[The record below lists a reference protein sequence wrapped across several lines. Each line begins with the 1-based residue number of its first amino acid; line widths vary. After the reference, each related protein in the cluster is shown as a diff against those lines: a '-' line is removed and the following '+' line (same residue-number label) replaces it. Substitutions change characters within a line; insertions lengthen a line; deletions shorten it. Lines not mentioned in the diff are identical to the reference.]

1 MSSSES
7 FYWHDYET
15 SGANVFED
23 RPLQFA
29 GVRTDKHFNVIGEPL
44 VHYCRPSPDCLLHPA
59 AIRVTGISPYKAL
72 AEGTAEGAFMAQILS
87 EFMVPG
93 TCVLGYNSIRFDDEI
108 TRFALYR
115 NFFPPY
121 AREFGQNRSRWD
133 LIDVA
138 RAMYAL
144 RPEGIVWPT
153 REDGLP
159 SFRLEDLTAANGI
172 DHGNAHD
179 ALADVLATID
189 LARLLKEKQ
198 PALFDTLYAQRGKQ
212 AIAPLLNTVDPR
224 PVVHVS
230 GQFGAQRSNLAIVLP
245 LATHPT
251 NKNEVICAD
260 LGEESAF
267 LDQPPKDIRE
277 LLFTPKAEFPEGMQ
291 RPPLKT
297 IKINRAPVVLPTTW
311 VSGEPAKRLG
321 LDGEQARASL
331 AAYRGARQADPGK
344 FTQFIQQIYADRNF
358 EPRTDPDTQ
367 LYAGFLGRRDEAL
380 LEAIRQAPPDSLAS
394 NTWTFED
401 RRLPEMFFRYR
412 ARNFPE
418 TLDTNEKAR
427 WREHCQDM
435 LADKAGSNWEDFNK
449 QLNEERA
456 REGLSA
462 NQTAALDDLERYM
475 GELRAELT
483 G

>member
-29 GVRTDKHFNVIGEPL
+29 GVRTDKNFNVISEPL

-72 AEGTAEGAFMAQILS
+72 AEGAHEGAFMAKIQR

-93 TCVLGYNSIRFDDEI
+93 TCALGYNSVRFDDEI

-138 RAMYAL
+138 RAVYAL
-144 RPEGIVWPT
+144 RPDGIVWPT

-179 ALADVLATID
+179 ALADVLATIA
-189 LARLLKEKQ
+189 LAKLLSKAQ
-198 PALFDTLYAQRGKQ
+198 PTLFDTLYAQRGKQ
-212 AIAPLLNTVDPR
+212 AIAPLLNCLDPK
-224 PVVHVS
+224 PVIHVS

-245 LATHPT
+245 LAVHPT
-251 NKNEVICAD
+251 NKNGVICAD
-260 LGEESAF
+260 LGEAPAF
-267 LDQPPKDIRE
+267 LDQSSEDVRQ
-277 LLFTPKAEFPEGMQ
+277 LLFTPKADFPAGVQ
-291 RPPLKT
+291 RPPLKM
-297 IKINRAPVVLPTTW
+297 IQINRAPVVLPTTW
-311 VSGEPAKRLG
+311 VSGEPAQRLR
-321 LDGEQARASL
+321 LDGDQTRASL
-331 AAYRGARQADPGK
+331 AAYRGARQADPKG
-344 FTQFIQQIYADRNF
+344 FTRFIEEIYADRAF
-358 EPRTDPDTQ
+358 APRSDPDTQ
-367 LYAGFLGRRDEAL
+367 LYEGFLGRHDEAL
-380 LEAIRQAPPDSLAS
+380 LETIRQATPDSLAS
-394 NTWTFED
+394 HTWTFED
-401 RRLPEMFFRYR
+401 RRLPEVFFRYR

-418 TLDTNEKAR
+418 SLDPDENAR
-427 WREHCQDM
+427 WREHCRET
-435 LADKAGSNWEDFNK
+435 LKGKAGPDWEGFSK

-456 REGLSA
+456 REGLSVM
-462 NQTAALDDLERYM
+462 QIAALDDLEQYTR
-475 GELRAELT
+475 ELRAELAD
-483 G
+483 

>member
-1 MSSSES
+1 M
-7 FYWHDYET
+7 
-15 SGANVFED
+15 
-23 RPLQFA
+23 
-29 GVRTDKHFNVIGEPL
+29 
-44 VHYCRPSPDCLLHPA
+44 
-59 AIRVTGISPYKAL
+59 
-72 AEGTAEGAFMAQILS
+72 
-87 EFMVPG
+87 
-93 TCVLGYNSIRFDDEI
+93 
-108 TRFALYR
+108 
-115 NFFPPY
+115 
-121 AREFGQNRSRWD
+121 
-133 LIDVA
+133 
-138 RAMYAL
+138 
-144 RPEGIVWPT
+144 
-153 REDGLP
+153 
-159 SFRLEDLTAANGI
+159 
-172 DHGNAHD
+172 
-179 ALADVLATID
+179 
-189 LARLLKEKQ
+189 
-198 PALFDTLYAQRGKQ
+198 
-212 AIAPLLNTVDPR
+212 
-224 PVVHVS
+224 
-230 GQFGAQRSNLAIVLP
+230 
-245 LATHPT
+245 
-251 NKNEVICAD
+251 
-260 LGEESAF
+260 
-267 LDQPPKDIRE
+267 
-277 LLFTPKAEFPEGMQ
+277 
-291 RPPLKT
+291 
-297 IKINRAPVVLPTTW
+297 VLPTTW